1 MGSNNIIVREYLES
15 LKEDN
20 ELDYLFPILLNSI
33 GFRIISTPVESKG
46 QSQYGKDIVAVG
58 KDESGITHR
67 YYFELKGHS
76 DRNITD
82 KNYSIPDGIRESIIE
97 AKDTAFRD
105 SSIPKFNHLP
115 IKVVLVHNGTIK
127 SNIRPTF
134 EGFVSKEFKPGEFER
149 WDIYR
154 LTDLFAEHFF
164 NAYLLTDRES
174 LNLFKK
180 TLVLLDAPQND
191 FGDFHTLVDLQI
203 EKIGTVKGGRAFSK
217 FFATQNLLASIILH
231 YSLENNN
238 LEPAR
243 QCLTY
248 LLLKTWSWILKN
260 QLESKR
266 AVKREYTKLVSLHNK
281 MLALYFDKTLLV
293 ARKENGLYS
302 EIGAA
307 FEEVGFPL
315 RCFDYLNY
323 MIYYFES
330 STYNMVS
337 LSQVSEHELI
347 KFRREQKDIL
357 IEIIESNDGCKRPI
371 LDSHSIAI
379 VNLILFFIKKNDLT
393 ENDAHFLHQYLF
405 RTTEN
410 ILITHRM
417 RGRFP
422 YVGTETGL
430 VKSLRGREKAIK
442 ENTVPPSLI
451 VPILFELACLFN
463 LNQMHSAFAVGFKD
477 KLNLQTAYPNL
488 SLEIEEK
495 LFEKHFHDEFYVE
508 TNIELKDSLND
519 FKKHMMSKANDS
531 IEFRTDAAGFG
542 FLRLLAHVYYKNEFF
557 PQEWRKYYN
566 SNGE

>member
-58 KDESGITHR
+58 KDESGVKHR

-82 KNYSIPDGIRESIIE
+82 KNYSTSDGIRESIIE
-97 AKDTAFRD
+97 AKDTAFTD

-115 IKVVLVHNGTIK
+115 IKIVLVHNGTLK

-134 EGFVSKEFKPGEFER
+134 EGFISKEFSDGEFER

-164 NAYLLTDRES
+164 NAYLLTDRDS
-174 LNLFKK
+174 LSLFKK
-180 TLVLLDAPQND
+180 TLVLLDAPQNN
-191 FGDFHTLVDLQI
+191 FGDFHKLVDLQI
-203 EKIGTVKGGRAFSK
+203 EKIGRVKGGRAFSK

-231 YSLENNN
+231 YSIENDN

-260 QLESKR
+260 QLEAKQ
-266 AVKREYTKLVSLHNK
+266 AVKREYAKLVSIHKN
-281 MLALYFDKTLLV
+281 MLSLYFDKTLPI

-302 EIGAA
+302 EAGAA
-307 FEEVGFPL
+307 FEEIGFPL
-315 RCFDYLNY
+315 RSFDYINY
-323 MIYYFES
+323 LIYCFEVEAFDLV
-330 STYNMVS
+330 TLTNRPRAEY
-337 LSQVSEHELI
+337 LKL
-347 KFRREQKDIL
+347 RRSQKDTL
-357 IEIIESNDGCKRPI
+357 IEIIENNEGCKRPV

-379 VNLILFFIKKNDLT
+379 VNLFLFFMKEDDLL
-393 ENDAHFLHQYLF
+393 EDDVHFLHEYLF

-410 ILITHRM
+410 ILITHTM
-417 RGRFP
+417 RDRFP
-422 YVGTETGL
+422 HMGTEIDL
-430 VKSLRGREKAIK
+430 VKSLRGRKKPVK
-442 ENTVPPSLI
+442 ENALPPSLI
-451 VPILFELACLFN
+451 VPILFELACLFK
-463 LNQMHSAFAVGFKD
+463 LKQLHSAFAIGFKD
-477 KLNLQTAYPNL
+477 KLNLQTAYPNTE
-488 SLEIEEK
+488 LEIEEL
-495 LFEKHFHDEFYVE
+495 LFSKHFHDEFYVE
-508 TNIELKDSLND
+508 TSLELRDSLDD
-519 FKKHMMSKANDS
+519 FKSHMMKKKHEA
-531 IEFRTDAAGFG
+531 IYFRTDSAGFG
-542 FLRLLAHVYYKNEFF
+542 FLRVLAHVYYQNEFF